1 VTIITSDISSRD
13 AYLLLSS
20 CVLPR
25 PIAWVTSVS
34 SDGTVNAA
42 PFSFFNVV
50 STDPPMVMIA
60 VSKRKGQPKDTAR
73 NISETRT
80 FVVNVVNESLA
91 ETMNLT
97 SADFPESV
105 SEIELAGLTLAPSLR
120 IPVPGILLSPIRLE
134 CKLHTQLEIGNA
146 PTDMI
151 IGEIVAFHI
160 NDDVMTDGRI
170 DVRKLKAIGRLS
182 GSNYCRTTELFRMER
197 AKGM

>member
-1 VTIITSDISSRD
+1 MMTDELSTRE

-34 SDGTVNAA
+34 SSGIVNAA

-60 VSKRKGQPKDTAR
+60 VSKRKGDPKDTSR
-73 NISETRT
+73 NISESRT
-80 FVVNVVNESLA
+80 FVVNIVNESLA
-91 ETMNLT
+91 ETMDLT

-105 SEIELAGLTLAPSLR
+105 SEIERAGLTLAPSAR

-151 IGEIVAFHI
+151 IGEVVAIHV
-160 NDDVMTDGRI
+160 DDEVMTGGRI
-170 DVRKLKAIGRLS
+170 DARKLKAIGRLS

-197 AKGM
+197 PKTI